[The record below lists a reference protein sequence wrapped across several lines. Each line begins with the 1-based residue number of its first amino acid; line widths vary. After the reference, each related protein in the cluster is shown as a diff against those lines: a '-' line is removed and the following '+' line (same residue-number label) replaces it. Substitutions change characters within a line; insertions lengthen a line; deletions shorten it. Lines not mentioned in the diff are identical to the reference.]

1 MICLIPP
8 TSAKCSTVEW
18 WHSNSIF
25 SEARSPVFN
34 LALKSPPL
42 KDLKDSSASLK
53 TFRVFQSRH
62 LSLRI
67 IADQPDC
74 QSTHI
79 SGVFSSSPSTLSS
92 GEIQNHI
99 CAAISP
105 SFAFLP
111 LLIYFPGPSSCT
123 FIFSRSLF
131 LYVDISQVP
140 ILVRWDRS
148 FGGWESSSRAFQQ
161 HQAEWRYPHLC
172 QGFHLSR
179 SSKWC
184 NGEKSNRSK
193 QCGDF
198 VFVFL
203 IVNFTLVRRLCHPAS
218 QTNANNVLIFLIVN
232 FTLVRRL
239 YHPARRSFWE
249 LWRCQSEPP

>member
-1 MICLIPP
+1 MICIIPP
-8 TSAKCSTVEW
+8 TSVKCSTVGW

-25 SEARSPVFN
+25 SEVRYSIWPSSHHPWRIWRIHLLQVWKLLECFN
-34 LALKSPPL
+34 P
-42 KDLKDSSASLK
+42 
-53 TFRVFQSRH
+53 RH
-62 LSLRI
+62 LSLWI

-74 QSTHI
+74 RSTHI

-92 GEIQNHI
+92 GKIQNHI
-99 CAAISP
+99 CPAISP
-105 SFAFLP
+105 SFAFFYLP
-111 LLIYFPGPSSCT
+111 LYFPGPSSCT

-131 LYVDISQVP
+131 VYIAIFQVTL
-140 ILVRWDRS
+140 LVRWDRS
-148 FGGWESSSRAFQQ
+148 FGRWEPSSRAFQQ
-161 HQAEWRYPHLC
+161 HQAEWRHPHLC

-203 IVNFTLVRRLCHPAS
+203 IVNFTLVRG
-218 QTNANNVLIFLIVN
+218 
-232 FTLVRRL
+232 L
-239 YHPARRSFWE
+239 YLPARRSFWE